1 LCTVLPIV
9 FSAAEIQTID
19 LRKSFRIRMLNGILW
34 ERKQMINEKIA
45 RTRSCG

>member
-1 LCTVLPIV
+1 
-9 FSAAEIQTID
+9 
-19 LRKSFRIRMLNGILW
+19 MLNGILW